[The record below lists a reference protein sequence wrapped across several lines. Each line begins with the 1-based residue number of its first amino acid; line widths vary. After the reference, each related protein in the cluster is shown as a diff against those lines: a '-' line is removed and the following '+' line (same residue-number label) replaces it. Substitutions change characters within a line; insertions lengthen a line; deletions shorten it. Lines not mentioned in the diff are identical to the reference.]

1 MNNKSNPYKMV
12 KLTMVSLV
20 FTASLLGSVHAQEEV
35 TAEHRNAAIA
45 AMEATGATDRLD
57 RILPELAEFTKAGLI
72 ANRPDIETEISNI
85 VDDVAIELAAR
96 RGPLET
102 EVSALYTSKFSQEEL
117 EQVAEFFKSE
127 IGIKFLQATPGIF
140 REVDGAS
147 RVWRD
152 GLVRDMNKKVVEKLK
167 EAGLF

>member
-1 MNNKSNPYKMV
+1 MNIVRYPSIMV
-12 KLTMVSLV
+12 KYVIAVSLTV
-20 FTASLLGSVHAQEEV
+20 ASVWGSVHAQEV

-57 RILPELAEFTKAGLI
+57 KILPELAEFTKAGLI
-72 ANRPDIETEISNI
+72 ANRPDIETEISSI

-102 EVSALYTSKFSQEEL
+102 EVAALYTAKFSQEEL
-117 EQVAEFFKSE
+117 ELVAEFFKSE
-127 IGIKFLQATPGIF
+127 IGRKFLLATPGIF
-140 REVDGAS
+140 REVDSAS

-152 GLVRDMNKKVVEKLK
+152 GVLRDMNKNVVEKLK